1 MITSKNYVPQH
12 THDCLPHRANL
23 IFWTDA
29 SLLGKWTSRRCETR
43 PRSLFLTRELFFSV
57 AQSWEAR
64 YHFFL
69 DEVCSKAHFS
79 VRVAGRY
86 NLGGRSQVVPG
97 GWELRL
103 SLLNATVTPKSRQIT
118 AELSTSGCGTRPWKT
133 REPQQLKF
141 GCSAIG
147 LKVPADIK
155 ELARIEE
162 STHGII
168 LLLGLTS
175 SETNKQM
182 EGSTKAQVTSYDAPL
197 FKVPIQEVHRN
208 HPETS
213 VSLKEMSQRQNS
225 TQATS
230 ISAKTANMTYLQKVS
245 SSSQPVNELGLHDE
259 VSEPHLAAA
268 LLQSSTSASFTSSS
282 LLQFVANLYLL
293 SRCWYI
299 VVFGRIRFW
308 GLLSKHTDTS
318 RLLEC
323 WDF

>member
-1 MITSKNYVPQH
+1 M
-12 THDCLPHRANL
+12 
-23 IFWTDA
+23 
-29 SLLGKWTSRRCETR
+29 
-43 PRSLFLTRELFFSV
+43 TRELFFSV

-97 GWELRL
+97 GWELVL

-118 AELSTSGCGTRPWKT
+118 AELSNSGCGTPRWKT

-147 LKVPADIK
+147 LEVPADIK

-197 FKVPIQEVHRN
+197 FKVPRQEVHRN
-208 HPETS
+208 HPEKS

-225 TQATS
+225 TQAAS
-230 ISAKTANMTYLQKVS
+230 ISATTANLTYLQKVS

-268 LLQSSTSASFTSSS
+268 LLQSSTTARFTSPS

-293 SRCWYI
+293 SRC
-299 VVFGRIRFW
+299 
-308 GLLSKHTDTS
+308 
-318 RLLEC
+318 
-323 WDF
+323 

>member
-1 MITSKNYVPQH
+1 M
-12 THDCLPHRANL
+12 
-23 IFWTDA
+23 
-29 SLLGKWTSRRCETR
+29 
-43 PRSLFLTRELFFSV
+43 TRELFFSV

-86 NLGGRSQVVPG
+86 DLGGRSQVVPG

-103 SLLNATVTPKSRQIT
+103 SLLNATVTPKSKQIT
-118 AELSTSGCGTRPWKT
+118 AELSTSGCGTSPWKT
-133 REPQQLKF
+133 REPQQLKL

-147 LKVPADIK
+147 LKVPANIK

-162 STHGII
+162 SAHGII
-168 LLLGLTS
+168 LFLGLTS

-197 FKVPIQEVHRN
+197 FKVPRQEVHKN

-225 TQATS
+225 TQAAS
-230 ISAKTANMTYLQKVS
+230 ISATTANLTYLQKVS
-245 SSSQPVNELGLHDE
+245 SSSQPVNDLGLHDE

-268 LLQSSTSASFTSSS
+268 LLQSSTSTSFTSSS
-282 LLQFVANLYLL
+282 LLLFVANLYLL
-293 SRCWYI
+293 SRW
-299 VVFGRIRFW
+299 
-308 GLLSKHTDTS
+308 
-318 RLLEC
+318 
-323 WDF
+323 

>member
-1 MITSKNYVPQH
+1 M
-12 THDCLPHRANL
+12 
-23 IFWTDA
+23 
-29 SLLGKWTSRRCETR
+29 
-43 PRSLFLTRELFFSV
+43 TRELFFSV

-97 GWELRL
+97 GWQLRL

-118 AELSTSGCGTRPWKT
+118 AELSTSGCGKPPWKT

-147 LKVPADIK
+147 LEVPADIK

-175 SETNKQM
+175 SETNK
-182 EGSTKAQVTSYDAPL
+182 VTT
-197 FKVPIQEVHRN
+197 R
-208 HPETS
+208 
-213 VSLKEMSQRQNS
+213 
-225 TQATS
+225 
-230 ISAKTANMTYLQKVS
+230 
-245 SSSQPVNELGLHDE
+245 
-259 VSEPHLAAA
+259 
-268 LLQSSTSASFTSSS
+268 
-282 LLQFVANLYLL
+282 
-293 SRCWYI
+293 
-299 VVFGRIRFW
+299 
-308 GLLSKHTDTS
+308 
-318 RLLEC
+318 
-323 WDF
+323 

>member
-1 MITSKNYVPQH
+1 M
-12 THDCLPHRANL
+12 
-23 IFWTDA
+23 
-29 SLLGKWTSRRCETR
+29 
-43 PRSLFLTRELFFSV
+43 
-57 AQSWEAR
+57 
-64 YHFFL
+64 
-69 DEVCSKAHFS
+69 
-79 VRVAGRY
+79 AGRY

-118 AELSTSGCGTRPWKT
+118 AELSTSGCGTPPWKT

-147 LKVPADIK
+147 LEVPADIK

-162 STHGII
+162 SPHGII

-197 FKVPIQEVHRN
+197 FKVPKQEVQKNR
-208 HPETS
+208 PKTS
-213 VSLKEMSQRQNS
+213 VSLKDSQRQND
-225 TQATS
+225 TQAAS
-230 ISAKTANMTYLQKVS
+230 ISATTANLTYLQKAS
-245 SSSQPVNELGLHDE
+245 SSSQPVNELGLQDE

-293 SRCWYI
+293 SKC
-299 VVFGRIRFW
+299 
-308 GLLSKHTDTS
+308 
-318 RLLEC
+318 
-323 WDF
+323 

>member
-1 MITSKNYVPQH
+1 M
-12 THDCLPHRANL
+12 
-23 IFWTDA
+23 
-29 SLLGKWTSRRCETR
+29 
-43 PRSLFLTRELFFSV
+43 TRELFFSSV
-57 AQSWEAR
+57 QSWEAR

-86 NLGGRSQVVPG
+86 DLGGRSQVVPG

-103 SLLNATVTPKSRQIT
+103 SLLNATVTPKSKQIT
-118 AELSTSGCGTRPWKT
+118 AELSTSGCGTSPWKT
-133 REPQQLKF
+133 REPQQLMF

-147 LKVPADIK
+147 LKVPANIK

-162 STHGII
+162 SAHGII
-168 LLLGLTS
+168 LFLGLTS

-197 FKVPIQEVHRN
+197 FKVPRQEV

-225 TQATS
+225 TQTAS
-230 ISAKTANMTYLQKVS
+230 ISATTANLTYLQKVS
-245 SSSQPVNELGLHDE
+245 SSSQPVNDLGLHDE

-268 LLQSSTSASFTSSS
+268 LLQSSTSTSFISSS
-282 LLQFVANLYLL
+282 LPLFVANLYLL
-293 SRCWYI
+293 SRW
-299 VVFGRIRFW
+299 
-308 GLLSKHTDTS
+308 
-318 RLLEC
+318 
-323 WDF
+323 